1 MQPFKPKSI
10 LLMTALPVE
19 RDAVM
24 RFLQKKDEIKAQNGS
39 IYAHCT
45 FERLKVFVGLSGAG
59 NLNAGPEAER
69 AIVTLKPDVAIFSG
83 IAGGVKDVSLG
94 DVVVASKLYGYEVG
108 VDAAEFKPRPEIGL
122 PSYVL
127 LQIAHS
133 LVQAGKWRLRT
144 ASQSGRDSKVFV
156 GAIAAGEKVVKSSTG
171 AVAHLVKTTFSDTL
185 AVEMEG
191 AGFLKAA
198 YQNRV
203 DAMVIR
209 GISDLLDNKG
219 DADKSGSQEI
229 AADHAAAFT
238 AELLSELSRLLD
250 GQPFPQS
257 SLADP
262 VSFRVRFQELAARL
276 YPLGPK
282 ENDVW
287 RNAGGDLS
295 RLDLSESG
303 HTQWGRALWKIQQGG
318 GGDISTPKLLAAML
332 IDFANNQDLQY
343 LYGLASKDS

>member
-1 MQPFKPKSI
+1 MQPFKPRSI
-10 LLMTALPVE
+10 LIMTALPIE

-24 RFLQKKDEIKAQNGS
+24 RFLQKKGEIKTQNGS
-39 IYAHCT
+39 IYTQCA
-45 FERLKVFVGLSGAG
+45 FKRLEVSVGLSGAG
-59 NLNAGPEAER
+59 SLNAGPEVER
-69 AIVTLKPDVAIFSG
+69 AIATLKPDVAIFSG

-94 DVVVASKLYGYEVG
+94 DVVVASKLYGYEAG

-127 LQIAHS
+127 LQITHS
-133 LVQAGKWRLRT
+133 LVQAGEWRLRT
-144 ASQSGRDSKVFV
+144 AGQSGRDSKVFV
-156 GAIAAGEKVVKSSTG
+156 GPIAAGEKVVKSSTG
-171 AVAHLVKTTFSDTL
+171 AVARLIKTTFSDTL

-191 AGFLKAA
+191 AGFLKAT

-203 DAMVIR
+203 DAMVVR

-219 DADKSGSQEI
+219 EADKSGSQEV

-238 AELLSELSRLLD
+238 AELLSALNRLLD
-250 GQPFPQS
+250 GQPFPKS

-276 YPLGPK
+276 YPMGPK
-282 ENDVW
+282 ENDIW

-303 HTQWGRALWKIQQGG
+303 HTQWGRALWKLEQGG
-318 GGDISTPKLLAAML
+318 GGDINTPKLISAML
-332 IDFANNQDLQY
+332 KDFANNQDLQY
-343 LYGLASKDS
+343 LNELALKGA